1 MTMGARVEPSRL
13 VGTET
18 ALAADRGS
26 GLSHSVRGESLV
38 TMTWREL
45 VRNGGAVIGIAILAA
60 IVLAAIFAPLIA
72 PYDPIALDPL
82 ASSQPPSLSHLMGTD
97 VLGRDIFSRVIY
109 GSRISLWLGLVSVG
123 IACSAGL
130 ALGLVAGYFG
140 GWVETVVMR
149 GADMMLAFPSFLLA
163 LTILFALGQS
173 VVNVMIAV
181 GLASVPGYTRIVRG
195 SVLSAREQEYVVAA
209 RTIGCTSPRLIGRH
223 ILPNVIAPVIVI
235 ASVGI
240 AWAIITAAS
249 LSFLGMGV
257 QPPTAEWGSMV
268 NDGMRHLRR
277 AWWVS
282 SFPALAIVV
291 TVLAINLVGDGLRDA
306 LDPKLRNVP

>member
-1 MTMGARVEPSRL
+1 MTAGASQTVGRVSRPL
-13 VGTET
+13 GGR
-18 ALAADRGS
+18 DRGDS
-26 GLSHSVRGESLV
+26 LAQQARGESMAVL
-38 TMTWREL
+38 TWREL
-45 VRNGGAVIGIAILAA
+45 RRNAGAMIGIVTLIAIVFMAILAP
-60 IVLAAIFAPLIA
+60 VVA
-72 PYDPIALDPL
+72 PYDPVALSPVD
-82 ASSQPPSLSHLMGTD
+82 SSQGPSAQHWMGTD
-97 VLGRDIFSRVIY
+97 VLGRDIFSRVIF
-109 GSRISLWLGLVSVG
+109 GARISLWLGLVSVG
-123 IACSAGL
+123 IASV
-130 ALGLVAGYFG
+130 LGLTLGLIAGYFG
-140 GWVETVVMR
+140 GWAETIIMR

-173 VVNVMIAV
+173 IINVMIAV

-195 SVLSAREQEYVVAA
+195 SVLSAREMEYVVAA
-209 RTIGCTSPRLIGRH
+209 RTIGSSDGRLLWRH

-257 QPPTAEWGSMV
+257 QPPTPEWGSMV
-268 NDGMRHLRR
+268 NEGMRHLRR
-277 AWWVS
+277 AWWIS

-306 LDPKLRNVP
+306 LDPKLRNVQ

>member
-1 MTMGARVEPSRL
+1 MTAEATRPWDNASQASGEQPGMRL
-13 VGTET
+13 GQADKNQSMAALTWKELRRNLG
-18 ALAADRGS
+18 ALA
-26 GLSHSVRGESLV
+26 
-38 TMTWREL
+38 
-45 VRNGGAVIGIAILAA
+45 GIIILIAIVFMAILAPA
-60 IVLAAIFAPLIA
+60 VSPF
-72 PYDPIALDPL
+72 DPVALSPVD
-82 ASSQPPSLSHLMGTD
+82 SSQPPSAQHLMGTD

-109 GSRISLWLGLVSVG
+109 GARISLWLGLVSVG
-123 IACSAGL
+123 IASV
-130 ALGLVAGYFG
+130 LGLTLGLIAGYFG
-140 GWVETVVMR
+140 GWAETVIMR

-173 VVNVMIAV
+173 IVNVMIAV

-195 SVLSAREQEYVVAA
+195 SVLTAREMEYVVAA
-209 RTIGCTSPRLIGRH
+209 RTIGCSDSRLIRRH

-257 QPPTAEWGSMV
+257 QPPTPEWGSMV
-268 NDGMRHLRR
+268 NEGMRHLRR
-277 AWWVS
+277 AWWMS
-282 SFPALAIVV
+282 TFPALAIVV

-306 LDPKLRNVP
+306 LDPKLRNVQ

>member
-1 MTMGARVEPSRL
+1 MSAQTGRKW
-13 VGTET
+13 
-18 ALAADRGS
+18 LAATEMALPS
-26 GLSHSVRGESLV
+26 GRTGALGQTVRGESLAAI
-38 TMTWREL
+38 TLREL
-45 VRNGGAVIGIAILAA
+45 ARNRGAMIGVVILVAIILM
-60 IVLAAIFAPLIA
+60 AIFAPIIA
-72 PYDPIALDPL
+72 PFDPIALSP
-82 ASSQPPSLSHLMGTD
+82 AESSQPPSAGHLMGTD
-97 VLGRDIFSRVIY
+97 VLGRDVFSRVIY
-109 GSRISLWLGLVSVG
+109 GARISLWLGLVSVG
-123 IACSAGL
+123 IACSVGL
-130 ALGLVAGYFG
+130 TLGLVAGYFG

-173 VVNVMIAV
+173 IVNVMIAV

-195 SVLSAREQEYVVAA
+195 SVLSTRELEYVVAA
-209 RTIGCTSPRLIGRH
+209 RTIGCSSPRLIGRH
-223 ILPNVIAPVIVI
+223 ILPNVVAPVIVI

-240 AWAIITAAS
+240 AWAIITSAS

-257 QPPTAEWGSMV
+257 QPPTPEWGSMV

-277 AWWVS
+277 AWWIS

-306 LDPKLRNVP
+306 LDPRLRNIQ

>member
-1 MTMGARVEPSRL
+1 MTAGASQTWSRVPRDVEGAKPGAELRQ
-13 VGTET
+13 
-18 ALAADRGS
+18 LA
-26 GLSHSVRGESLV
+26 RGEGMLAL
-38 TMTWREL
+38 TWREL
-45 VRNGGAVIGIAILAA
+45 RRNPGAVMGIVILAA
-60 IVLAAIFAPLIA
+60 IVVVAILAPRVA
-72 PYDPIALDPL
+72 PYDPIALSPAD
-82 ASSQPPSLSHLMGTD
+82 SSQGPSAQHWMGTD

-109 GSRISLWLGLVSVG
+109 GARISLWLGLVSVG
-123 IACSAGL
+123 IASV
-130 ALGLVAGYFG
+130 LGLTLGLIAGYFG
-140 GWVETVVMR
+140 GWMETVIMR

-173 VVNVMIAV
+173 IINVMIAV

-195 SVLSAREQEYVVAA
+195 SVLSAREMEYVTAA
-209 RTIGCTSPRLIGRH
+209 RTSGCSDGRLIRRH

-257 QPPTAEWGSMV
+257 QPPTPEWGSMV
-268 NDGMRHLRR
+268 NEGMRHLRR
-277 AWWVS
+277 AWWMS
-282 SFPALAIVV
+282 SFPAMAIVV

-306 LDPKLRNVP
+306 LDPKLRNIQ

>member
-1 MTMGARVEPSRL
+1 MTAEATRPLGNTSRTTGEQPGMRLGQVARNQ
-13 VGTET
+13 GMA
-18 ALAADRGS
+18 AL
-26 GLSHSVRGESLV
+26 
-38 TMTWREL
+38 TWREL
-45 VRNGGAVIGIAILAA
+45 RRNAGALAGIIILVA
-60 IVLAAIFAPLIA
+60 IVFMAIMAPIVS
-72 PYDPIALDPL
+72 PFDPVALSPID
-82 ASSQPPSLSHLMGTD
+82 SSQGPSAQHLMGTD

-109 GSRISLWLGLVSVG
+109 GARISLWLGLVSVG
-123 IACSAGL
+123 IASV
-130 ALGLVAGYFG
+130 LGLMLGLIAGYFG
-140 GWVETVVMR
+140 GWVETVIMR

-173 VVNVMIAV
+173 IVNVMIAV

-195 SVLSAREQEYVVAA
+195 SVLTAREMEYVFAA
-209 RTIGCTSPRLIGRH
+209 RTIGCSDSRLIRRH

-257 QPPTAEWGSMV
+257 QPPTPEWGSMV
-268 NDGMRHLRR
+268 NEGMRHLRR
-277 AWWVS
+277 AWWMS
-282 SFPALAIVV
+282 TFPALAIVV

-306 LDPKLRNVP
+306 LDPKLRNVQ